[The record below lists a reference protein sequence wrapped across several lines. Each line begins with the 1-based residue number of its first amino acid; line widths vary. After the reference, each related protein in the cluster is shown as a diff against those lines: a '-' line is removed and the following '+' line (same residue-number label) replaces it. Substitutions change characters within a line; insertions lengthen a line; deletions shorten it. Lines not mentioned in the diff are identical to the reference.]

1 MQSLEQMLNS
11 SKLIVKGNDEIKCT
25 FANNSRRYKIIN
37 DESKQIKVVDVVDG
51 FSWGQGASVKGAV
64 ISALRCGVPLKEINF
79 NGYYVPVK
87 ECIQAVK

>member
-1 MQSLEQMLNS
+1 MKLEQMLNS
-11 SKLIVKGNDEIKCT
+11 GIIVVKGNDEVKCT
-25 FANNSRRYKIIN
+25 FANEGRRYKIVN
-37 DESKQIKVVDVVDG
+37 SDNEQVKVIDVVDG

-79 NGYYVPVK
+79 NGHYVPVK